1 MPTFDDPLADA
12 SETSAALRGLAHATR
27 AFENPADT
35 YPVIGD
41 LLAGVRSL
49 RQVLDQ
55 VTAAHIAPR
64 ARAHDDAGNQHAG
77 ATFALAA
84 ADELHQAG
92 ILLDDVEARLDAASQ
107 HSGRIAWHPASP
119 TELSNESLREG
130 VSGEGAG
137 VRWISVVFLQGDDA
151 DQVLDLIDR
160 DGTDAAIEHLA
171 GFDYGEETVQAA
183 LENGYVYDQPPT
195 GQLDKTS
202 TRDVYTLTYNPFLGH
217 VSLLR
222 EHGAL
227 PDPALLGIIT
237 PASTV
242 TAGAEAGACRAQ
254 VGTVSDPGSG
264 PGARRWRLV
273 HPEAGSYECAGVGA
287 VTGPEDG
294 RLHTAVLVGPEGE
307 RRRARKARRQAATRI
322 ETTARETRKADTK
335 ARWEAERA
343 ERRNTTYLPAAG
355 EPGPAALRTPGR
367 FRLPKHQDTSATLSG
382 QYPFL
387 AEGGLGS
394 DGIFVGQDLYS
405 GGSFVYDPWVLY
417 RRGIITAP
425 NVVLAGIVGS
435 GKSSLAKSLYTRSL
449 PFGRRVY
456 VPGDPKGEH
465 TAVAEAVGGR
475 AIILG
480 HGLSNRL
487 NPLDEGHRPST
498 VSDAEWAMQ
507 VASRRRDLIG
517 ALAETVLD
525 RPLSPLEHT
534 AIDLAMRDAV
544 RSAEVPILPMVVDRI
559 LTPNP
564 ADDED
569 GRLAEDGRLVG
580 HALRRLVAGD
590 LQGLFDGPS
599 TVRFDPSLPM
609 VSLDLSRVAENSTLI
624 SVLMTCSSAWM
635 ESALSDPNGGQRW
648 VIYDEAWRLM
658 AYPSLLRRMDAQW
671 RLARHFG
678 IANML
683 IFHKLSDLDNVGDQG
698 SAMRALASS
707 LLANAE
713 TRIVYRQEADQLGS
727 TATALGLT
735 GTEQKLLPGLGTG
748 QGLWRIKDRSFVVQ
762 HQLHPAELATF
773 DTTSRMT
780 TDARDAQPGEAA
792 ATAGKAGEA

>member
-1 MPTFDDPLADA
+1 M
-12 SETSAALRGLAHATR
+12 
-27 AFENPADT
+27 
-35 YPVIGD
+35 
-41 LLAGVRSL
+41 
-49 RQVLDQ
+49 
-55 VTAAHIAPR
+55 
-64 ARAHDDAGNQHAG
+64 
-77 ATFALAA
+77 
-84 ADELHQAG
+84 
-92 ILLDDVEARLDAASQ
+92 
-107 HSGRIAWHPASP
+107 
-119 TELSNESLREG
+119 
-130 VSGEGAG
+130 
-137 VRWISVVFLQGDDA
+137 
-151 DQVLDLIDR
+151 
-160 DGTDAAIEHLA
+160 
-171 GFDYGEETVQAA
+171 
-183 LENGYVYDQPPT
+183 T
-195 GQLDKTS
+195 GQDDS
-202 TRDVYTLTYNPFLGH
+202 
-217 VSLLR
+217 
-222 EHGAL
+222 
-227 PDPALLGIIT
+227 
-237 PASTV
+237 
-242 TAGAEAGACRAQ
+242 
-254 VGTVSDPGSG
+254 
-264 PGARRWRLV
+264 
-273 HPEAGSYECAGVGA
+273 
-287 VTGPEDG
+287 

-307 RRRARKARRQAATRI
+307 RRRARKARRQAAAKV
-322 ETTARETRKADTK
+322 ENDARQHRKAQARAKWK
-335 ARWEAERA
+335 AEQA
-343 ERRNTTYLPAAG
+343 ERRNTSYLPAAG
-355 EPGPAALRTPGR
+355 EAGPAALRTPGR
-367 FRLPKHQDTSATLSG
+367 FRLPKHQDTSATLAG

-387 AEGGLGS
+387 AEAGLGS
-394 DGIFVGQDLYS
+394 QGVFVGQDLYS

-417 RRGIITAP
+417 QRGLITAP

-449 PFGRRVY
+449 AFGRRVY

-465 TAVAEAVGGR
+465 TSVAEAVGGR

-480 HGLSNRL
+480 HGLRNRL
-487 NPLDEGHRPST
+487 NPLDEGHRPSA

-534 AIDLAMRDAV
+534 VIDLALRDAI

-559 LTPNP
+559 LSPS
-564 ADDED
+564 AGDDED

-635 ESALSDPNGGQRW
+635 ESALSDPAGGQRW

-658 AYPSLLRRMDAQW
+658 QYPALLRRMDAQW

-683 IFHKLSDLDNVGDQG
+683 IFHKLSDLDNVGDAG
-698 SAMRALASS
+698 TAMRALASS

-713 TRIVYRQEADQLGS
+713 TRIVYRQEPDQLGS
-727 TATALGLT
+727 TALALGLT

-762 HQLHPAELATF
+762 HQLHPAELAAF
-773 DTTSRMT
+773 DTTGRMT
-780 TDARDAQPGEAA
+780 SDSHEFRNLDVPSGIPNDRQDS
-792 ATAGKAGEA
+792 